1 MYAPPLSALVQGTTW
16 KMLAA
21 TYQEDPKVTLVITT
35 ATATRWV
42 AQAQHDSGGSAYRY
56 DTETAQI
63 VPIPRF

>member
-1 MYAPPLSALVQGTTW
+1 
-16 KMLAA
+16 MLAA

-35 ATATRWV
+35 ATAKRWV
-42 AQAQHDSGGSAYRY
+42 AQAQHDSGVSAYRD